1 MNNPVWLK
9 VVCIVSII
17 LGSLGLLMSLMG
29 IAGQL
34 MIEAMHS
41 AMLSFVNVMPQAGP
55 QQQADA
61 MKEFFQA
68 SIDVQLAWRPL
79 NMVLMGLNLFVASAL
94 VAGGIQAL
102 RMKPAG
108 RKLLLAALAAAAVFE
123 MIRGPATVAVQWQ
136 MSKSMGPLMQ
146 RMMEASTPAGAN
158 LPPGQQQMIEN
169 MQRSIMVSS
178 ALMGMVTTLSMA
190 VVKIAFYIAGVWL
203 LLRPHIRAMYSPQLA
218 SAEVVA

>member
-218 SAEVVA
+218 SSEVVA